1 MARQIT
7 IPPAPPAPQTVTL
20 TFVSVFSTAFN
31 KAVKALL
38 ERDGAS
44 EGRVTQR
51 TLNFYRQLAGLRARD
66 KRDAGHGEARSI
78 RDGRGGTVHAI
89 SATLPSGEVVGFG
102 AFAVINGQTEFQTFV
117 VAPGARNSDLGLAI
131 VEELKA
137 KAQSLRGVTITPVEI
152 GATNT
157 PALRALVRA
166 GFIPAGSGAVETRSG
181 DTSTTI
187 ALSLG

>member
-20 TFVSVFSTAFN
+20 TFVSVFSAAFN
-31 KAVKALL
+31 KAVKTLL
-38 ERDGAS
+38 ERDGAH

-51 TLNFYRQLAGLRARD
+51 TLNFYRQLAGIRPRD
-66 KRDAGHGEARSI
+66 RRDDGHGEARDI
-78 RDGRGGTVHAI
+78 RNGRGGTVHAI
-89 SATLPSGEVVGFG
+89 AATSASGEVLGFG

-117 VAPGARNSDLGLAI
+117 VAPSARNSDLGLAI
-131 VEELKA
+131 AEELIA
-137 KAQSLRGVTITPVEI
+137 KVRSLRGVTITPVEI

-166 GFIPAGSGAVETRSG
+166 GLIPAGAGAVETRSG
-181 DTSTTI
+181 ETSTTI
-187 ALSLG
+187 ALSLN